1 MTDDAG
7 RTGSAR
13 SSVRRASRKPGAVAI
28 SVWKWS
34 RAVGWLLVLLTNVVL
49 CANYDSVSAWCGRFE
64 LNVRPAVA
72 GRVGGSSPV
81 GVMIVWLDRME

>member
-1 MTDDAG
+1 
-7 RTGSAR
+7 
-13 SSVRRASRKPGAVAI
+13 
-28 SVWKWS
+28 
-34 RAVGWLLVLLTNVVL
+34 VGWLLVLLTNVVL